1 MASTVGTTIEWYDF
15 FIYGTAAALVFPSV
29 FFPEASN
36 FLGVLASFGTMFVG
50 FIARPIGGILFGH
63 YGDRVGRKSTLVIT
77 LLMMGAATV
86 LIGLLPGYRSIGVA
100 APILLIVLRML
111 QGIAVG
117 GEWAGSV
124 LMSME
129 GAKPSR
135 RGLMASWPQMGVPLG
150 VLLSL
155 AAVKSS
161 AGATGNEFLTWGW
174 RLPFLASA
182 LLIAIGL
189 YVRLKVEESP
199 EFQEVKN
206 QEKVARM
213 PVWEALRTHPRL
225 VFATAL
231 VRMGQQAPYYL
242 FTTFLL
248 SYGTEHLGM
257 ARDDLLNATIAAS
270 SLGLI
275 TVPLSGYLSD
285 LFGRRKV
292 YLVGLV
298 GMGLFALP
306 YYSMVNTGQAGLVI
320 GATVLGVFLH
330 DLQYG
335 PQAALI
341 SEGFGARVRYSGAS
355 LGYQL
360 GSVIAGGP
368 APLIAAYLLQRTGS
382 STAISFYIIGC
393 VLLSLIALA
402 LIPRTREV
410 PSSADGRQIAD
421 TAEAVL

>member
-1 MASTVGTTIEWYDF
+1 MPRTSWECWPRSEPCSWASSPVLSAASSSGT
-15 FIYGTAAALVFPSV
+15 
-29 FFPEASN
+29 
-36 FLGVLASFGTMFVG
+36 
-50 FIARPIGGILFGH
+50 
-63 YGDRVGRKSTLVIT
+63 YGDRAGRKSTLVIT
-77 LLMMGAATV
+77 LVLMGAATV
-86 LIGLLPGYRSIGVA
+86 LIGVLPGYRSIGVA
-100 APILLIVLRML
+100 APILLILLRML
-111 QGIAVG
+111 QGVAVG

-129 GAKPSR
+129 GAKPGR

-155 AAVKSS
+155 AAVKSA
-161 AGATGNEFLTWGW
+161 AGVTGNEFLTWGW
-174 RLPFLASA
+174 RVPFLASA
-182 LLIAIGL
+182 LLIAVGL

-199 EFQEVKN
+199 EFEEVKSR
-206 QEKVARM
+206 QEVARM
-213 PVWEALRTHPRL
+213 PVWEALRTHPRVVL
-225 VFATAL
+225 TTAL

-270 SLGLI
+270 ALGLV

-285 LFGRRKV
+285 LFGRCRV

-306 YYSMVNTGQAGLVI
+306 YYGMVNTGQAGLVI
-320 GATVLGVFLH
+320 AATILAMFLH

-341 SEGFGARVRYSGAS
+341 SEGFGARSGTA
-355 LGYQL
+355 
-360 GSVIAGGP
+360 AP
-368 APLIAAYLLQRTGS
+368 AW
-382 STAISFYIIGC
+382 AIS
-393 VLLSLIALA
+393 S
-402 LIPRTREV
+402 V
-410 PSSADGRQIAD
+410 P
-421 TAEAVL
+421 